1 MTRNDTKLADGRN
14 HHQANLFY
22 AVLLNQGRVVKLAD
36 DDDAAM
42 KQTTGIKEKG
52 RTEFNSIRPVLPLGT
67 R

>member
-1 MTRNDTKLADGRN
+1 MTKTDTKLADGRN
-14 HHQANLFY
+14 HPQANLFY
-22 AVLLNQGRVVKLAD
+22 VALLNQSRVAKLAD